1 MEHPEKFL
9 RQEFGNLFYLKEKSI
24 GPPSQYLGNK
34 VTQVTLENGQICWSL
49 SSSQYVRN
57 AVKNVEDYRNSK
69 GLGPLMRATSPWPRD
84 YRPESDLTPELSSD
98 ESSFYQSLIGT
109 LRWIVELGRADL
121 VMETSAL
128 ASMMARPREGHLN
141 ALFHI
146 FAFLKKR
153 HNGVIVFDPTEPKID
168 ASKFKKEDWSATPY
182 GICMEEIPK
191 DAPEPFGLEFTMR
204 AFVDS
209 DHAGDSITRR
219 SRTGFIIFLNNAPI
233 YWFSKK
239 QTSCETSSFGAEF
252 IAMKTCCEY
261 VRGLRYKLRMMGIP
275 VNLPTYI
282 FCDNKSVLA
291 NASVPHSS
299 LKKKSSSV
307 A

>member
-1 MEHPEKFL
+1 M
-9 RQEFGNLFYLKEKSI
+9 
-24 GPPSQYLGNK
+24 
-34 VTQVTLENGQICWSL
+34 
-49 SSSQYVRN
+49 
-57 AVKNVEDYRNSK
+57 
-69 GLGPLMRATSPWPRD
+69 
-84 YRPESDLTPELSSD
+84 
-98 ESSFYQSLIGT
+98 
-109 LRWIVELGRADL
+109 ELGRADL

-153 HNGVIVFDPTEPKID
+153 HNGVIVFDPTELKID

-219 SRTGFIIFLNNAPI
+219 SRTGFIIFLNNASI

-239 QTSCETSSFGAEF
+239 QTSCERSSFGAEF